1 MSSDKNSSDSDIEIH
16 SDELKLDKAIK
27 SILEPSIEYENKQ
40 NSNTNYSFED
50 FVDERSLISRD
61 IFGKKEMK
69 IKILEI
75 SDERQ
80 PTPSRWKFGSR
91 VKVNK
96 LLITIK
102 HLDTQEIE
110 EGEFDVEKIE
120 NELIEKRHYTSTN
133 RWVHVNDI
141 KNGYVLNSRHTLLIS
156 DAHAL
161 DYISF

>member
-120 NELIEKRHYTSTN
+120 KELIEKRHYTSTN
-133 RWVHVNDI
+133 RWVHVDDI

-161 DYISF
+161 DYIVF

>member
-1 MSSDKNSSDSDIEIH
+1 MSSDKNSSDSDIEMH

-40 NSNTNYSFED
+40 NSSTNYSFED

-161 DYISF
+161 DYITF

>member
-40 NSNTNYSFED
+40 NSSTNYSFED

>member
-1 MSSDKNSSDSDIEIH
+1 MSSDKNSSDSDMEIH

-40 NSNTNYSFED
+40 NSSTNYSFED

>member
-1 MSSDKNSSDSDIEIH
+1 MSSDKNSSDSDMEIH

-102 HLDTQEIE
+102 HLDTQEVE

-161 DYISF
+161 DYIVF

>member
-1 MSSDKNSSDSDIEIH
+1 MSSDKNSSDSDMEIH

-40 NSNTNYSFED
+40 NSSTNYSFED

-161 DYISF
+161 DYITF

>member
-1 MSSDKNSSDSDIEIH
+1 MSTDKNSPDSNIELS
-16 SDELKLDKAIK
+16 SDELTLAQTVK
-27 SILEPSIEYENKQ
+27 SILGTSKESGNKQ
-40 NSNTNYSFED
+40 YSDTDYALED

-102 HLDTQEIE
+102 HLDTQKVE

-120 NELIEKRHYTSTN
+120 KELIEKRHYTSTN
-133 RWVHVNDI
+133 RWVHVDDI